1 MFWIDGFIRKPFSE
15 QLYTSLHLTQKGAP
29 MKKLHFIKL
38 SLAASVLASG
48 TAIANEDT

>member
-1 MFWIDGFIRKPFSE
+1 
-15 QLYTSLHLTQKGAP
+15 